1 METVCQVVEP
11 VQQIVEP
18 VRQIYEPVRRVLEP
32 SNIPVDV
39 LDMGDGSD
47 NPDKDRIILQRIEI
61 QLEMDRLAKFEAEY
75 TLKMEQAATN
85 SANVENVEV
94 NII

>member
-1 METVCQVVEP
+1 MSQFVE
-11 VQQIVEP
+11 
-18 VRQIYEPVRRVLEP
+18 VLEP
-32 SNIPVDV
+32 ADKPMDV

-47 NPDKDRIILQRIEI
+47 NPDRDILQRIKI

>member
-1 METVCQVVEP
+1 
-11 VQQIVEP
+11 
-18 VRQIYEPVRRVLEP
+18 
-32 SNIPVDV
+32 
-39 LDMGDGSD
+39 MGDGSD
-47 NPDKDRIILQRIEI
+47 NPDKDRIILQRIKI

>member
-1 METVCQVVEP
+1 METVRQV
-11 VQQIVEP
+11 
-18 VRQIYEPVRRVLEP
+18 YEPVRRVLEP
-32 SNIPVDV
+32 ADKPVDV

-47 NPDKDRIILQRIEI
+47 NPDRDRIILQRIKI
-61 QLEMDRLAKFEAEY
+61 QLEMDQLAKFEAEY